1 MREDVLRAIWAS
13 LANRMPVAVGL
24 FDVLV
29 TSHREV
35 PAPLSATVDHVA
47 ASPNLMIMVHM
58 IQRLDV
64 SPVTRIFQ
72 GVLGLRGLADMWSC
86 SETCP
91 HTCVSTKDTQ
101 RTRTGRIT
109 FPKSSR
115 R

>member
-29 TSHREV
+29 ALHREV

-47 ASPNLMIMVHM
+47 ASPNLMIMVHI

-64 SPVTRIFQ
+64 SAHAKDQSF
-72 GVLGLRGLADMWSC
+72 SC
-86 SETCP
+86 SWY
-91 HTCVSTKDTQ
+91 
-101 RTRTGRIT
+101 
-109 FPKSSR
+109 
-115 R
+115 